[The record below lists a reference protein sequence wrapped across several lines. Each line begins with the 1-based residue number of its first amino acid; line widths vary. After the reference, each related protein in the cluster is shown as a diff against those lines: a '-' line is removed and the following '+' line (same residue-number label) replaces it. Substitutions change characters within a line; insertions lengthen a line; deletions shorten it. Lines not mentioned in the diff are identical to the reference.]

1 MKVNYQ
7 TLGANLAQCR
17 KAAGL
22 SQKDVA
28 EKLHTYQAQIHKIES
43 GKVVMKLET
52 FFQYVYAIGMRNP
65 EELFEGIFED
75 DFGNLIKF

>member
-22 SQKDVA
+22 SQKEVA
-28 EKLHTYQAQIHKIES
+28 DRLCTHQTQIHKIES
-43 GKVVMKLET
+43 GKVAMRLET

-75 DFGNLIKF
+75 DFGNLIKL